1 MTVLKRVCLDGLVA
15 SFRTRIDARQHN
27 ESLQW
32 KLHKYIGRPRIV
44 STNIVSMEIQKSA
57 LYQVVV
63 RIKSMQ
69 SLERTHENNSAS
81 DATEQKTLL
90 EYLVLQKRMLRG
102 EEEVWKIWGTIEETK
117 VEDALGDDA
126 LSPAPA
132 IGK

>member
-15 SFRTRIDARQHN
+15 SFRIRINARQYN

-44 STNIVSMEIQKSA
+44 STNIVSLEIQKSA

-69 SLERTHENNSAS
+69 SLERTLENDSAS
-81 DATEQKTLL
+81 DATEQKAIL
-90 EYLVLQKRMLRG
+90 EYVVLQKRMLRG
-102 EEEVWKIWGTIEETK
+102 EEGIWKIWGTIEETK

-126 LSPAPA
+126 LVPAPA
-132 IGK
+132 TGK